1 MNIEIPKHLSN
12 KKTWQRILYTLLFS
26 IAFSLA
32 KTVLSFAVVIQI
44 FIVLFMGTPHS
55 SVKGFSQQLSRYL
68 YQIAQYVSFNSE
80 QQPFPFDDWPSE

>member
-1 MNIEIPKHLSN
+1 MEIPKHLSN

-44 FIVLFMGTPHS
+44 LIVLFTGTPHES
-55 SVKGFSQQLSRYL
+55 IKSFSQQLSRYL
-68 YQIAQYVSFNSE
+68 YQISQYVSFNRE
-80 QQPFPFDDWPSE
+80 AQPFPFDDWPSE